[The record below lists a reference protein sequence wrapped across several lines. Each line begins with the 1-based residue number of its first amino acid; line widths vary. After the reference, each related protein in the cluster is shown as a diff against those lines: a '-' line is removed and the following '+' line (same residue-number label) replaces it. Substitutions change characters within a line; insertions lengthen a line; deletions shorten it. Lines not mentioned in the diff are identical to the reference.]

1 MLGGAFCAAGDVMRT
16 TIWTESITNQMPQ
29 SVAKKPNILYS
40 DNRLA
45 WLVFFVVE

>member
-29 SVAKKPNILYS
+29 IVAKKPDIYS